1 MLHELTHP
9 NININ
14 SSPISVADKS
24 VTISLMLLFTGYN
37 QKIIILYSTIL
48 IFTLFNIIAFNINVN
63 FHSVDATYLG
73 QIYTYLTNKIKK
85 QRQIT

>member
-1 MLHELTHP
+1 MLHELTHL

-14 SSPISVADKS
+14 SSPISVADRS

-63 FHSVDATYLG
+63 FHSVDA
-73 QIYTYLTNKIKK
+73 I
-85 QRQIT
+85 

>member
-14 SSPISVADKS
+14 SSPISVADRS

-37 QKIIILYSTIL
+37 QKIIILYSKIL

-63 FHSVDATYLG
+63 FHSVDA
-73 QIYTYLTNKIKK
+73 I
-85 QRQIT
+85 

>member
-48 IFTLFNIIAFNINVN
+48 IFTVFNIIAFNINVN
-63 FHSVDATYLG
+63 FHSVDA
-73 QIYTYLTNKIKK
+73 I
-85 QRQIT
+85 

>member
-24 VTISLMLLFTGYN
+24 VTIALMLLFTGYN

-63 FHSVDATYLG
+63 FHSVDA
-73 QIYTYLTNKIKK
+73 I
-85 QRQIT
+85 

>member
-14 SSPISVADKS
+14 SSPISVADRS

-37 QKIIILYSTIL
+37 QKIIILYLTIL

-63 FHSVDATYLG
+63 FHSTDDIKV
-73 QIYTYLTNKIKK
+73 QIYSYLTNKIKK

>member
-1 MLHELTHP
+1 MLHELAHK

-14 SSPISVADKS
+14 SSPISVADRS

-63 FHSVDATYLG
+63 FHSVDA
-73 QIYTYLTNKIKK
+73 I
-85 QRQIT
+85 